1 MKRRRLAF
9 GGSMCACQ
17 PLGNPRSP
25 ALFGQRMDKARDEGR
40 LFATDRPLPGS
51 LPRVS
56 LRRLATK
63 KMLPEAAVPVLETLR
78 EHNPQLSERVRRRQL
93 HASSLFE
100 TRRFSDRKP
109 A

>member
-25 ALFGQRMDKARDEGR
+25 ALFGQRMGKARDEGR
-40 LFATDRPLPGS
+40 LFGTDRPLPGS

-56 LRRLATK
+56 LRRLATR

-78 EHNPQLSERVRRRQL
+78 EHNPQLSQENAGPPQVSL
-93 HASSLFE
+93 TPTGSPALGALSS
-100 TRRFSDRKP
+100 S
-109 A
+109 

>member
-40 LFATDRPLPGS
+40 LFGTDRPLP
-51 LPRVS
+51 
-56 LRRLATK
+56 K
-63 KMLPEAAVPVLETLR
+63 AAVPALETLR